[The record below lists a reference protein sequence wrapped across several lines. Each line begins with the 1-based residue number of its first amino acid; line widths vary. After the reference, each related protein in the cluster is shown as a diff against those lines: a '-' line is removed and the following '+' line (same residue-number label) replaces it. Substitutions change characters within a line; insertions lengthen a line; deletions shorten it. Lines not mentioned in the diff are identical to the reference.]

1 VNKLTSI
8 LGGFAVIAVAI
19 VFIINFRPNAN
30 QPVVD
35 RPSCAIEVRGNC
47 ITPLHYDTSYRLAVW
62 GLDSE
67 RARQLPLRRIVAEG
81 LIERWLLNEDAK
93 RLGITVSNDDLNA
106 ELAAGR
112 ARLSMPFEAVEVT
125 ISQGKGKTVQRK
137 VQATELFPYLRLNHD
152 LMRPLD
158 VKNRQ
163 TGRFDLKTYEKQVRM
178 IGKMSPQDFRDFQKE
193 ELVASRMRDL
203 VRSRVQVGEQE
214 AFSRYAQDQSTATIG
229 FIRLDKRFYADLV
242 ADASKKAIDAWVAL
256 NKEEEERVW
265 NSRKAQYTPECRV
278 ARHIL
283 AKVSAEAA
291 DQEAEKTK
299 AKKKIDDAK
308 ARLDKGEDFAAVAR
322 ELSEDGSAAV
332 GGELG
337 CVGKGKMVKPFE
349 EAVFKAEEGKISDV
363 VETQFGLHLVK
374 VDKIAKDA
382 DAEALGRAEVD
393 KEIYLAHESERLTAE
408 AAKAILAA
416 VRGGK
421 TLDQALEAH
430 MTELKAKGATGDA
443 KDDKKAAKKAAKKDD
458 KKSDKAAAKDGG
470 GEKKDGGEDA
480 GVITFDNHPQK
491 PVVEASMPFNN
502 TGTPIPGAA
511 PGTNPASIAFKLEKP
526 GDVPDDI
533 VPLFSGYAV
542 MQLKEKKPASKE
554 EWEKDR
560 VAFVANY
567 RAQKEH
573 DALSA
578 YIARL
583 KSTLG
588 TEIQIH
594 PEFRTESARPADEA
608 GEDTEGL

>member
-47 ITPLHYDTSYRLAVW
+47 ITPLHYDTSYRLAMW
-62 GLDSE
+62 GLDAE
-67 RARQLPLRRIVAEG
+67 RARQLPMRKIVAEG

-93 RLGITVSNDDLNA
+93 RLGITVSDDDLNA
-106 ELAAGR
+106 ELARGR
-112 ARLSMPFEAVEVT
+112 ARLSMPLEPVEVT
-125 ISQGKGKTVQRK
+125 ISQGKGKTVQQK
-137 VQATELFPYLRLNHD
+137 IQADDLFPYIGLD
-152 LMRPLD
+152 EDMVRPLD
-158 VKNRQ
+158 VKNRE
-163 TGRFDLKTYEKQVRM
+163 TGKFDLKTYERQVRL
-178 IGKMSPQDFRDFQKE
+178 IGKMSPQDFREYQKE

-203 VRSRVQVGEQE
+203 VRSRVKVGEEE
-214 AFSRYAQDQSTATIG
+214 AFTRYAQDKTTATIG

-242 ADASKKAIDAWVAL
+242 ADKSKKAIDAWVLL

-283 AKVSAEAA
+283 AKVSPEAA
-291 DQEAEKTK
+291 DQEAEKDK

-308 ARLDKGEDFAAVAR
+308 ARLDKGEDFASVAR
-322 ELSEDGSAAV
+322 DLSEDGSAV
-332 GGELG
+332 EGGLLG

-349 EAVFKAEEGKISDV
+349 EAVFKTDEGKLSDV
-363 VETQFGLHLVK
+363 VESQFGLHLVK

-382 DAEALGRAEVD
+382 DAEAMGRAEVD
-393 KEIYLAHESERLTAE
+393 EEIYLAHESERLAAE

-430 MTELKAKGATGDA
+430 LTELEGKATAGDG
-443 KDDKKAAKKAAKKDD
+443 KDDKKAAKKDDAKKDDKKAAKKDD
-458 KKSDKAAAKDGG
+458 KGA
-470 GEKKDGGEDA
+470 GEKKDGAAAEA
-480 GVITFDNHPQK
+480 ITFRNHPQK
-491 PVVEASMPFNN
+491 PFVEASMPFNQ
-502 TGTPIPGAA
+502 TGTPIVGAA
-511 PGTNPASIAFKLEKP
+511 PGTNPAAIAFKLQKA

-533 VPLFSGYAV
+533 VPLFNGYAV

-554 EWEKDR
+554 DWEKDR
-560 VAFVANY
+560 VAFLANY
-567 RAQKEH
+567 RSQKER
-573 DALSA
+573 DALAA
-578 YIARL
+578 YISRL
-583 KSTLG
+583 RATLG
-588 TEIQIH
+588 TEIRIGQ
-594 PEFRTESARPADEA
+594 EFMTESARPQDE
-608 GEDTEGL
+608 GDVEQ

>member
-67 RARQLPLRRIVAEG
+67 RARQIPLRRIVAEG

-93 RLGITVSNDDLNA
+93 RLGITVSDDDLNA

-112 ARLSMPFEAVEVT
+112 ARLSMPLEAVEVT
-125 ISQGKGKTVQRK
+125 VSQGKGKTVQQK
-137 VQATELFPYLRLNHD
+137 VQADDLFPYLRLD
-152 LMRPLD
+152 QDMIRPLD

-163 TGRFDLKTYEKQVRM
+163 TGKFDLKTYEKQVRM
-178 IGKMSPQDFRDFQKE
+178 IGKMSPQDFRDYQKE
-193 ELVASRMRDL
+193 ELIAARMRDL

-214 AFSRYAQDQSTATIG
+214 AFTSYAQDKSTATIG

-242 ADASKKAIDAWVAL
+242 ADTSKKAIDAWVAL

-265 NSRKAQYTPECRV
+265 SSRKPQYTPECRV

-291 DQEAEKTK
+291 DQEAEKAK
-299 AKKKIDDAK
+299 AQKKIDEAK

-322 ELSEDGSAAV
+322 ALSEDGSAAV

-349 EAVFKAEEGKISDV
+349 EAVFKAEEGKVSDV

-393 KEIYLAHESERLTAE
+393 KDLYLAHESERLAAE
-408 AAKAILAA
+408 SAKAILAA

-421 TLDQALEAH
+421 TLEQALEAH
-430 MTELKAKGATGDA
+430 MTELKAKATAGDG
-443 KDDKKAAKKAAKKDD
+443 KDDKKGAKKDE
-458 KKSDKAAAKDGG
+458 KKADAKAAAKDDKGA
-470 GEKKDGGEDA
+470 GEKKDGEDA
-480 GVITFDNHPQK
+480 GTLTFDNHPQR

-502 TGTPIPGAA
+502 TGTPIRDAA
-511 PGTNPASIAFKLEKP
+511 PGTNPAAIAFKLEKP

-560 VAFVANY
+560 VAFLASY
-567 RAQKEH
+567 RAQKER

-594 PEFRTESARPADEA
+594 PEFRNEAARPADEA
-608 GEDTEGL
+608 GDTEGL